1 MIKAI
6 RRTVAALTVTVLAFQ
21 AVASFLSW
29 VEHQDES
36 VAEYIPGTCN
46 IGKGEVRRRQ
56 LVALLG
62 LFFSVTTLLAF
73 NTVDAPT
80 EIRLG
85 IFFPLMVAS
94 VGFVQSRSKFCLAY
108 GFAGTF
114 NVGKMGDIK
123 RVASKEDRAAD
134 RKTALV
140 ILGKSFLLAALATA
154 VVLVLPF

>member
-1 MIKAI
+1 MKMNSKMPEA
-6 RRTVAALTVTVLAFQ
+6 Q
-21 AVASFLSW
+21 
-29 VEHQDES
+29 
-36 VAEYIPGTCN
+36 YIPGTCN

-62 LFFSVTTLLAF
+62 LFFSISTLLTF
-73 NTVDAPT
+73 NTVDAPAA
-80 EIRLG
+80 IRLG

-114 NVGKMGDIK
+114 NVGKLGDIK

-154 VVLVLPF
+154 VVLVLPL

>member
-1 MIKAI
+1 MPEA
-6 RRTVAALTVTVLAFQ
+6 Q
-21 AVASFLSW
+21 
-29 VEHQDES
+29 
-36 VAEYIPGTCN
+36 YIPGTCN

-56 LVALLG
+56 LVALVG
-62 LFFSVTTLLAF
+62 LFFSISTLLTF

-140 ILGKSFLLAALATA
+140 ILGKSFVLAALATA

>member
-1 MIKAI
+1 MKMSLKMPEI
-6 RRTVAALTVTVLAFQ
+6 Q
-21 AVASFLSW
+21 
-29 VEHQDES
+29 
-36 VAEYIPGTCN
+36 YIPGSCN

-56 LVALLG
+56 LVALVG
-62 LFFSVTTLLAF
+62 LFFSISTLFAF
-73 NTVDAPT
+73 STVDTPAQV
-80 EIRLG
+80 RLG

-140 ILGKSFLLAALATA
+140 ILGKSFLLAAIATA
-154 VVLVLPF
+154 VVLVLPL

>member
-1 MIKAI
+1 MPDI
-6 RRTVAALTVTVLAFQ
+6 
-21 AVASFLSW
+21 
-29 VEHQDES
+29 
-36 VAEYIPGTCN
+36 EYIPGTCN
-46 IGKGEVRRRQ
+46 IGKGEVRKRQ
-56 LVALLG
+56 LVALVG

-73 NTVDAPT
+73 STVETPT
-80 EIRLG
+80 AARLG

-94 VGFVQSRSKFCLAY
+94 VGFIQSRSKFCLAY

-123 RVASKEDRAAD
+123 RVSSKEDRAAD
-134 RKTALV
+134 RRTALV

>member
-1 MIKAI
+1 MKMSSKMPE
-6 RRTVAALTVTVLAFQ
+6 VQ
-21 AVASFLSW
+21 
-29 VEHQDES
+29 
-36 VAEYIPGTCN
+36 YIPGSCN

-56 LVALLG
+56 MVALVG
-62 LFFSVTTLLAF
+62 LFFSVSTLLTF

-140 ILGKSFLLAALATA
+140 ILGKSFILAALATA

>member
-1 MIKAI
+1 MNQW
-6 RRTVAALTVTVLAFQ
+6 LTLGSMKMNSKMPETQ
-21 AVASFLSW
+21 
-29 VEHQDES
+29 
-36 VAEYIPGTCN
+36 YIPGTCN

-62 LFFSVTTLLAF
+62 LFFSISTLLTF
-73 NTVDAPT
+73 NTVDAPA
-80 EIRLG
+80 IVRLG

-94 VGFVQSRSKFCLAY
+94 VGFVQSRSKFCFAY
-108 GFAGTF
+108 GLAGTF
-114 NVGKMGDIK
+114 NVGKLGDIK

>member
-1 MIKAI
+1 MSTKMPE
-6 RRTVAALTVTVLAFQ
+6 VQ
-21 AVASFLSW
+21 
-29 VEHQDES
+29 
-36 VAEYIPGTCN
+36 YIPGTCN

-56 LVALLG
+56 LVALVG
-62 LFFSVTTLLAF
+62 LFFSISTLLAF
-73 NTVDAPT
+73 STVDAPT

-123 RVASKEDRAAD
+123 RVANKEDRAAD

>member
-1 MIKAI
+1 MNLKMPE
-6 RRTVAALTVTVLAFQ
+6 VQ
-21 AVASFLSW
+21 
-29 VEHQDES
+29 
-36 VAEYIPGTCN
+36 YIPGSCN

-56 LVALLG
+56 LVALVG
-62 LFFSVTTLLAF
+62 LFFTAVTLLTF
-73 NTVDAPT
+73 STVDTPT

-114 NVGKMGDIK
+114 NMGKMGDIK

>member
-1 MIKAI
+1 MPE
-6 RRTVAALTVTVLAFQ
+6 VQ
-21 AVASFLSW
+21 
-29 VEHQDES
+29 
-36 VAEYIPGTCN
+36 YIPGSCN

-56 LVALLG
+56 MVALVG
-62 LFFSVTTLLAF
+62 LFFSVSTLLTF

-140 ILGKSFLLAALATA
+140 ILGKSFVLAALATA

>member
-1 MIKAI
+1 MKMSLKMPDI
-6 RRTVAALTVTVLAFQ
+6 Q
-21 AVASFLSW
+21 
-29 VEHQDES
+29 
-36 VAEYIPGTCN
+36 YIPGTCN
-46 IGKGEVRRRQ
+46 IGKGEVRKRQ
-56 LVALLG
+56 LVALVG
-62 LFFSVTTLLAF
+62 LFFTISTLFAF
-73 NTVDAPT
+73 NTVDTPT
-80 EIRLG
+80 EVRLG

-123 RVASKEDRAAD
+123 RVSSKEDRAAD

-140 ILGKSFLLAALATA
+140 ILGKSFLLAAIATA

>member
-1 MIKAI
+1 MPE
-6 RRTVAALTVTVLAFQ
+6 VQ
-21 AVASFLSW
+21 
-29 VEHQDES
+29 
-36 VAEYIPGTCN
+36 YIPGTCN
-46 IGKGEVRRRQ
+46 IGKGEVRKRQ
-56 LVALLG
+56 LVALVG

-73 NTVDAPT
+73 STVETTTAV
-80 EIRLG
+80 RLG

-154 VVLVLPF
+154 VVLAIPF

>member
-1 MIKAI
+1 MKMNLKMPEAQY
-6 RRTVAALTVTVLAFQ
+6 V
-21 AVASFLSW
+21 
-29 VEHQDES
+29 
-36 VAEYIPGTCN
+36 PGSCN
-46 IGKGEVRRRQ
+46 IGKGEIRRRQ
-56 LVALLG
+56 LVALVG
-62 LFFSVTTLLAF
+62 LFFSISTLITF
-73 NTVDAPT
+73 NTIDAPPAVR
-80 EIRLG
+80 IG
-85 IFFPLMVAS
+85 IFFPFMVAS

>member
-1 MIKAI
+1 MSLKMPDI
-6 RRTVAALTVTVLAFQ
+6 
-21 AVASFLSW
+21 
-29 VEHQDES
+29 
-36 VAEYIPGTCN
+36 EYIPGTCN

-56 LVALLG
+56 LVALVG
-62 LFFSVTTLLAF
+62 LFFSISTLLAF

-80 EIRLG
+80 EVRLG

-123 RVASKEDRAAD
+123 RVSSKEDRAAD

>member
-1 MIKAI
+1 MNQWLILGSMKMNSKMPEA
-6 RRTVAALTVTVLAFQ
+6 Q
-21 AVASFLSW
+21 
-29 VEHQDES
+29 
-36 VAEYIPGTCN
+36 YIPGTCN

-62 LFFSVTTLLAF
+62 LFFSISTLLTF
-73 NTVDAPT
+73 NTVDAPAVV
-80 EIRLG
+80 RLG

-114 NVGKMGDIK
+114 NVGKLGDIK

>member
-1 MIKAI
+1 MNQW
-6 RRTVAALTVTVLAFQ
+6 LTLGLMKMNSKMPEAQ
-21 AVASFLSW
+21 
-29 VEHQDES
+29 
-36 VAEYIPGTCN
+36 YIPGTCN

-62 LFFSVTTLLAF
+62 LFFSISTLLTF
-73 NTVDAPT
+73 NTVDAPAVV
-80 EIRLG
+80 RLG

-94 VGFVQSRSKFCLAY
+94 VGFVQSRSKFCFAY
-108 GFAGTF
+108 GLAGTF
-114 NVGKMGDIK
+114 NVGKLGDIK